1 MIQCLFWRI
10 KGSMHKPTDSFWLN
24 HRARSGLCHSLP
36 ILTGQGLYLHS
47 LRFRNMVVIQCPHC
61 NLEVVLDD
69 GESGLF
75 DCPHCG
81 IEFLWE
87 GIDEE
92 TDHNI
97 LTWLDWA
104 ASKIYLQ
111 VGILVLLFPVALF
124 LPPFLPIYSV
134 CLFVPFISWRY
145 RRSRRM
151 WQSSQ
156 DQAKEILEELDL
168 NWILGVWVQP
178 L

>member
-1 MIQCLFWRI
+1 MTGVAWV
-10 KGSMHKPTDSFWLN
+10 
-24 HRARSGLCHSLP
+24 P
-36 ILTGQGLYLHS
+36 ILTGQELYLRS

-61 NLEVVLDD
+61 NLEVELDE

-87 GIDEE
+87 GMDEE

-104 ASKIYLQ
+104 ASKIDLQ

-156 DQAKEILEELDL
+156 DLAKEILEEFDL
-168 NWILGVWVQP
+168 N
-178 L
+178 